1 MKDKK
6 KDELVEVNIK
16 LNDLNKVNK
25 NGRIYL
31 TPDFES
37 KKEKENI
44 DSDD

>member
-1 MKDKK
+1 MEDKN

-16 LNDLNKVNK
+16 LNSLNKVNK
-25 NGRIYL
+25 NGRIYP
-31 TPDFES
+31 TPDSEY